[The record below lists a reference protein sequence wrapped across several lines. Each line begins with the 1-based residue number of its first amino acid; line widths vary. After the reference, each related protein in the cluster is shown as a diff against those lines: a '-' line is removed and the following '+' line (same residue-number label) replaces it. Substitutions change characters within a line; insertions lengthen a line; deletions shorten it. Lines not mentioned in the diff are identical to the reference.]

1 MKDIVVGCI
10 TNYGWEQIKCWVN
23 SLDQSGFDGLKVMI
37 CYNTDYSVA
46 EELSK
51 RGYTIF
57 AFSKNDEQQRLEY
70 TKENFNIVVDRFLH
84 ISYFLGR
91 LSNKEQYRYV
101 IATDVKDVVFQRN
114 PSKWIEENIGDK
126 QLNVGCESLRY
137 KDEPWGKQNMFLS
150 YGPLL
155 YEKMQDNLIFN
166 AGTISG
172 KFEAFVDLCMNV
184 YLASLGAPQHVPGG
198 GGPDQAALNILLNL
212 KPYKDITKFNM
223 SEDGYA
229 AQLGTTADP
238 KRIEQDRPNLVE
250 PEPTFVDGEVCTSK
264 GIPFTIVHQYDR
276 VPEWKKAIEEKYA

>member
-114 PSKWIEENIGDK
+114 PSKWIEENIG
-126 QLNVGCESLRY
+126 V
-137 KDEPWGKQNMFLS
+137 W
-150 YGPLL
+150 
-155 YEKMQDNLIFN
+155 
-166 AGTISG
+166 T
-172 KFEAFVDLCMNV
+172 
-184 YLASLGAPQHVPGG
+184 
-198 GGPDQAALNILLNL
+198 
-212 KPYKDITKFNM
+212 
-223 SEDGYA
+223 
-229 AQLGTTADP
+229 
-238 KRIEQDRPNLVE
+238 
-250 PEPTFVDGEVCTSK
+250 
-264 GIPFTIVHQYDR
+264 
-276 VPEWKKAIEEKYA
+276 